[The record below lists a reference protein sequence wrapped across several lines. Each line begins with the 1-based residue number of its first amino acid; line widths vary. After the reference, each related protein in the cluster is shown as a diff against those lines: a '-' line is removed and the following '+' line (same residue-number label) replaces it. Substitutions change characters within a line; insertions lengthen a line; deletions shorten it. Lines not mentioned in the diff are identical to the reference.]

1 MQSIARN
8 AVGQS
13 FHMTTA
19 GAYPSQAENTLT
31 QYKGTS
37 KSDTSGSTRDTSS
50 RKMEC
55 FGCGG
60 EHPWQLRGATEP
72 YCPNRDQPGARA
84 KAELNF
90 AAFRQRRKKQSD
102 ARKKKRGREKEVNF
116 SDFSEAQQ
124 KLICQQVLAVRTM
137 TSEDD
142 MSVASSVTT
151 PSELTSTANAGK
163 PRKQSR
169 SALFRR
175 NDGSGNSTGQMILV
189 IDVSVLASGTSML
202 PGLPVPI
209 NTLFPHIAL
218 ELGLDVGGASN
229 PLLMSVIDTAAAL
242 TTGNFYYVAKIAKAF
257 PHCLAK
263 IFLPKDYSPVIL
275 SGIVQKDGESVT
287 TALQV
292 EFLFHLPY
300 LSREGEP
307 TSLMIA
313 TGTHVTVNLILG
325 LPFITSTGMIIDTT
339 DQVAELR
346 ALDSPPFP
354 IEYRRATVH
363 VPLIDES
370 AVPVNYSNYRD
381 IIAEVDQLEEYMM
394 AQSAT
399 MASEALRPRQVTF
412 GAATTTS
419 HGGRQTVSVDMAI
432 DEPVAIP
439 ACPIIGGRRMND
451 SINDHDP
458 TLGIHS
464 ADIA

>member
-1 MQSIARN
+1 MNSIRDITPIDQSPPYSRPSELFPVHYFQYRKLSHPA
-8 AVGQS
+8 S
-13 FHMTTA
+13 FFLRCDFVVEQKTA
-19 GAYPSQAENTLT
+19 YLFDDESSLSFADSISRISSHSRPCL
-31 QYKGTS
+31 KVIF
-37 KSDTSGSTRDTSS
+37 KFRDNF
-50 RKMEC
+50 
-55 FGCGG
+55 FG
-60 EHPWQLRGATEP
+60 
-72 YCPNRDQPGARA
+72 
-84 KAELNF
+84 KVNF
-90 AAFRQRRKKQSD
+90 A
-102 ARKKKRGREKEVNF
+102 
-116 SDFSEAQQ
+116 DFSEAQQ

-151 PSELTSTANAGK
+151 PSELTSTGDAEK
-163 PRKQSR
+163 PCKQSR
-169 SALFRR
+169 SALFCC
-175 NDGSGNSTGQMILV
+175 NDGTGNSTGQMILV

-218 ELGLDVGGASN
+218 ELGLEIGGASN

-292 EFLFHLPY
+292 AFLFHLPY

-346 ALDSPPFP
+346 ALDSPTFP

-399 MASEALRPRQVTF
+399 KASEASRPRQVTF

-432 DEPVAIP
+432 DELVAIP
-439 ACPIIGGRRMND
+439 ACPIIGGRTMND
-451 SINDHDP
+451 SIDKNHDP

-464 ADIA
+464 ADIV